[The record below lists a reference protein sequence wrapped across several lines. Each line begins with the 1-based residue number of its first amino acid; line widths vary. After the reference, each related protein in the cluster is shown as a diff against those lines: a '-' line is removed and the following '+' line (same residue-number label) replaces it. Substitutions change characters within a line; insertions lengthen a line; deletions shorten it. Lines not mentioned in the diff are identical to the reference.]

1 MYTIFQKNTGVTL
14 IELIVVMA
22 ILGIM
27 ASITTISFGSSR
39 DKRAV
44 ETNARQ
50 FAAVVRLAQNY
61 ALSGKRAP
69 GVTTPT
75 CGYQVSNNG
84 SAYFIKALKIGASG
98 ACDADPVISESYT
111 LNQGVA
117 MTIATDVVSFEIPY
131 GKKSGASSFT
141 FSKGAS
147 SHYVCIN
154 TKGEVKDSP
163 TAGCR

>member
-61 ALSGKRAP
+61 ALSGKQAP
-69 GVTTPT
+69 GVIIT

-98 ACDADPVISESYT
+98 ACDEDLVISELYT

-163 TAGCR
+163 TAGCP

>member
-61 ALSGKRAP
+61 ALSGKQAP
-69 GVTTPT
+69 
-75 CGYQVSNNG
+75 
-84 SAYFIKALKIGASG
+84 
-98 ACDADPVISESYT
+98 
-111 LNQGVA
+111 
-117 MTIATDVVSFEIPY
+117 
-131 GKKSGASSFT
+131 
-141 FSKGAS
+141 
-147 SHYVCIN
+147 
-154 TKGEVKDSP
+154 
-163 TAGCR
+163 